1 MPNYVN
7 RYRHCSKRLVK
18 SSVSDPD
25 PEPDPLVSSKKICLL
40 DPDPDSGSLVE
51 YRTGN
56 IKARILL

>member
-1 MPNYVN
+1 MLIGTDTAAKDLLKAVFGSGSGNG
-7 RYRHCSKRLVK
+7 SASILI
-18 SSVSDPD
+18 
-25 PEPDPLVSSKKICLL
+25 KICLL